1 MLKQP
6 QCTYRC
12 NLDRPQLVKTLD
24 IPNHQLFVMPYT
36 HTVLPTCNPC
46 MPRARR
52 PANLRPCAGVSG
64 QGCLVNH
71 ADYWDTPDL
80 TTCQSTGA
88 PDAAKRSGLPNEAED
103 LVVSRT
109 SFVKAYMEAQYNA
122 ERIEGLQEFAAAVW
136 ERRKRIPSTS
146 YNDPLRRIFVEFD
159 KDGDGHLSADE
170 VASALQSRGVQ
181 LTGEVAQKYIDGALH
196 PPHVNS
202 QHHNSHSG
210 RPQQQPPGGV

>member
-1 MLKQP
+1 MHTKGETACLHEG
-6 QCTYRC
+6 CVRSGC
-12 NLDRPQLVKTLD
+12 AVSGLDR
-24 IPNHQLFVMPYT
+24 
-36 HTVLPTCNPC
+36 
-46 MPRARR
+46 
-52 PANLRPCAGVSG
+52 
-64 QGCLVNH
+64 
-71 ADYWDTPDL
+71 
-80 TTCQSTGA
+80 TTCSCSTGA
-88 PDAAKRSGLPNEAED
+88 PDAAKKRSGLPNEAED

-146 YNDPLRRIFVEFD
+146 YNDPLRRIFFEFD

-181 LTGEVAQKYIDGALH
+181 LTGEVAQKYIDGACSVLCCRFH
-196 PPHVNS
+196 CQCDN
-202 QHHNSHSG
+202 NSG